1 MTNEAKLSSAR
12 YKRTERE
19 DQLLSAAEREMVAQ
33 TRSPTVS
40 QMSRAELEA
49 LGKRL
54 RTARG
59 RASRTTLARDYAR
72 SLGKTA
78 ALNRA
83 LKRVT
88 AALRKLGEGTRRI

>member
-1 MTNEAKLSSAR
+1 MTAR
-12 YKRTERE
+12 RERE
-19 DQLLSAAEREMVAQ
+19 DRLLSAAERKMVAQ
-33 TRSPTVS
+33 TWPPAIN
-40 QMSRAELEA
+40 QMPLAELEV

-59 RASRTTLARDYAR
+59 RASRTTLARDNAR

-78 ALNRA
+78 ALTRA

-88 AALRKLGEGTRRI
+88 VAVRKLKEGSQLA